1 VNARIDDSR
10 VSSPA
15 VLFVDHTGMMGGA
28 QYSLLDIA
36 EAHRDRG
43 AVALLE
49 DGPFAAAL
57 EARGVRVLRFDGGD
71 SLRSVKKTSALPGVA
86 PLVAVARMSRRVARA
101 ARSFDLLYA
110 NSPKSFLVAALA
122 GAIARKPVVWHLR
135 DILGQGHFSS
145 ANVRVVIAA
154 ANWSAARVVAN
165 SRATADAFV
174 AAGGKPSLVT
184 VVHNG
189 IDAAPFDA
197 LLPGTC
203 REVRAGLGIPAD
215 AFVVGIFSRLHPW
228 KGQSVVLDA
237 VARMPGVHALVVGG
251 ALFSGEAP
259 YELELRARAEQP
271 SYAGRVHMLGARDDV
286 PRLLT
291 ACDVVV
297 HASVLPEPFGRVLVE
312 AMLAGRPVVA
322 ANAGGVPEV
331 VTDGETGV
339 LVPPGDARALGEAI
353 DALRR
358 DTVRTTTMARRGA
371 ARARERFSRAA
382 MLAGVR
388 RVVDEVAA

>member
-1 VNARIDDSR
+1 MSAGVDGRGASGA
-10 VSSPA
+10 A
-15 VLFVDHTGMMGGA
+15 VLFVDHAGVMGGA
-28 QYSLLDIA
+28 QHSLLDIA
-36 EAHRDRG
+36 EAHRERS

-57 EARGVRVLRFDGGD
+57 EARGVRVVRIDGGAA
-71 SLRSVKKTSALPGVA
+71 LRSIKKTSVFPGVGS
-86 PLVAVARMSRRVARA
+86 LSAVARMARDVARVAEPYG
-101 ARSFDLLYA
+101 LLYA

-122 GAIARKPVVWHLR
+122 GTIARRPVVWHLR
-135 DILGQGHFSS
+135 DILGQGHFSA
-145 ANVRVVIAA
+145 ANVRAVVSV
-154 ANWSAARVVAN
+154 ANWRAARVVAN

-189 IDAAPFDA
+189 IDPAPFDA
-197 LLPGTC
+197 LGPNTC
-203 REVRAGLGIPAD
+203 REVRAELGIPAE
-215 AFVVGIFSRLHPW
+215 AFVVGCFSRLHPW

-237 VARMPGVHALVVGG
+237 VTPMLGVHALVVGG

-259 YELELRARAEQP
+259 YEAELRARAELP
-271 SYAGRVHMLGARDDV
+271 SLAGRVHMLGARDDV
-286 PRLLT
+286 PRLIA

-297 HASVLPEPFGRVLVE
+297 HASVLAEPFGRVLVE

-322 ANAGGVPEV
+322 TNAGGVPEV

-353 DALRR
+353 DALRQDPAR
-358 DTVRTTTMARRGA
+358 RSALARRGA
-371 ARARERFSRAA
+371 VHAREHFSRDA

-388 RVVDEVAA
+388 RVIDEVAA

>member
-1 VNARIDDSR
+1 VSARINDTR
-10 VSSPA
+10 VSYPA

-28 QYSLLDIA
+28 QHSLLDIA
-36 EAHRDRG
+36 EAHRERG

-57 EARGVRVLRFDGGD
+57 EARGVRVLRIDGAEA
-71 SLRSVKKTSALPGVA
+71 LKRVKKTSVFPGVA
-86 PLVAVARMSRRVARA
+86 PLVAVARMAHRVARA

-135 DILGQGHFSS
+135 DILGQGHFSA
-145 ANVRVVIAA
+145 ANVRAVIAA
-154 ANWSAARVVAN
+154 ANWRAARVVAN

-174 AAGGKPSLVT
+174 AAGGRRSLVT

-189 IDAAPFDA
+189 IDPAPFDA
-197 LLPGTC
+197 LGPHSC
-203 REVRAGLGIPAD
+203 REVRAELGIPAD

-228 KGQSVVLDA
+228 KGQTVLLDA

-271 SYAGRVHMLGARDDV
+271 SYAGRIHMLGARDDV

-291 ACDVVV
+291 ACTVVV

-312 AMLAGRPVVA
+312 AMLAGRPVVGTD
-322 ANAGGVPEV
+322 AGGVPEV
-331 VTDGETGV
+331 ITHGETGV
-339 LVPPGDARALGEAI
+339 LVPPGDARALGEAL

-358 DTVRTTTMARRGA
+358 DPARMSAMARRGA
-371 ARARERFSRAA
+371 RRAGE
-382 MLAGVR
+382 
-388 RVVDEVAA
+388 